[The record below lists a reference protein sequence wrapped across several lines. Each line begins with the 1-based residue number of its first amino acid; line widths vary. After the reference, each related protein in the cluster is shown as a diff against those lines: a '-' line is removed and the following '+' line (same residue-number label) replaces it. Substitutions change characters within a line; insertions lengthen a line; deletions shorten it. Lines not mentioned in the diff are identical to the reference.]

1 MRATW
6 QGIELKA
13 SQLEVG
19 EEELHFMAELA
30 PILGRS
36 PRTVKRFI
44 NTYRLLKAMTPDLST
59 FLLDAGPVCEWKSVM
74 VLLAVV
80 TGMPLISIPVLE
92 TLMNPNT
99 LLSEA
104 GDHAVVTLWS
114 LIDSLRFSCPEEEAA
129 AAQLKHWLEKYDKGT
144 WKDVGIERFQ
154 IWASEVARFSFRV
167 APQ

>member
-1 MRATW
+1 
-6 QGIELKA
+6 
-13 SQLEVG
+13 
-19 EEELHFMAELA
+19 MADLA

-44 NTYRLLKAMTPDLST
+44 NTYRLLKAMTPDLAS
-59 FLLDAGPVCEWKSVM
+59 FLLEAGPVCEWKAVM
-74 VLLAVV
+74 ILLAVV

-99 LLSEA
+99 LPTDT
-104 GDHAVVTLWS
+104 GDQSVVTLWS
-114 LIDSLRFSCPEEEAA
+114 LIDGLSLSCPEENAA
-129 AAQLKHWLEKYDKGT
+129 AAQLKHWLDKYDKGA

-154 IWASEVARFSFRV
+154 NWASEVARFSFRV